1 MKRPMSVTIMLKNP
15 KTEKEMHYQYD
26 FVSSF
31 PRLGLLKILIKS
43 IFDLKA

>member
-1 MKRPMSVTIMLKNP
+1 MSVTIMLKNP

-26 FVSSF
+26 FLGFF

-43 IFDLKA
+43 IFDLKI